1 MNMAW
6 SWKFEKSKDH
16 KNTEQEYHTVVVYKY
31 TDYIVNMNIYNPS
44 YASET
49 VIIFRYIKLISIGVK
64 L

>member
-31 TDYIVNMNIYNPS
+31 TDYIVNMNIY
-44 YASET
+44 
-49 VIIFRYIKLISIGVK
+49 IYI
-64 L
+64 